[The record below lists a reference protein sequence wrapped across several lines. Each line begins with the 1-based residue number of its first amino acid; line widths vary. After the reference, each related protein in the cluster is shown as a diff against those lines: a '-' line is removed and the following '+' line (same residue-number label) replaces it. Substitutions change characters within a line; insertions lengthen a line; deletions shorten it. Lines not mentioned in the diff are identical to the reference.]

1 MCGYS
6 LKYIILNKFFSEAD
20 AAREAPEV
28 SDSLE
33 EKWELK
39 EIALKMNGR
48 SSDTCFDTNDDG
60 GLFFTIFSTI
70 YTTITEYQTEM
81 EIETN
86 TVLFKSSGGCVPT
99 DVHEMFTA
107 TCS

>member
-1 MCGYS
+1 MKNIYFE
-6 LKYIILNKFFSEAD
+6 IFFPEAD

-28 SDSLE
+28 SDSLDE
-33 EKWELK
+33 QWELK

-48 SSDTCFDTNDDG
+48 SSDTCFDTNEDG

-81 EIETN
+81 ETETN